1 MFPAPPITSGL
12 CWFYG
17 PQPSGL
23 LAWSNIFALYCYL
36 SLCSILRALPSF
48 PDWMSNLLG
57 SQLTIIGIVFPLV
70 VGLISVLFQK
80 KSARIHIQSA
90 YQLHS
95 GYMFAGLSGLSLAA
109 FVVLGG
115 MTLSIGDGYLNTSFA
130 VTAFVWMLFNII
142 LSIWF
147 FVSSLNV
154 LDESKRD
161 RLMNKFFY
169 LR

>member
-1 MFPAPPITSGL
+1 MVRSLRGCWRGRIFSPVLLPFAVQHFKGITK
-12 CWFYG
+12 
-17 PQPSGL
+17 
-23 LAWSNIFALYCYL
+23 L
-36 SLCSILRALPSF
+36 S
-48 PDWMSNLLG
+48 DWMSNLLG

-142 LSIWF
+142 LSI
-147 FVSSLNV
+147 
-154 LDESKRD
+154 
-161 RLMNKFFY
+161 
-169 LR
+169 

>member
-1 MFPAPPITSGL
+1 
-12 CWFYG
+12 
-17 PQPSGL
+17 
-23 LAWSNIFALYCYL
+23 
-36 SLCSILRALPSF
+36 
-48 PDWMSNLLG
+48 MSNLLG
-57 SQLTIIGIVFPLV
+57 SQLTIIGIVFSLV

-142 LSIWF
+142 LFIWF